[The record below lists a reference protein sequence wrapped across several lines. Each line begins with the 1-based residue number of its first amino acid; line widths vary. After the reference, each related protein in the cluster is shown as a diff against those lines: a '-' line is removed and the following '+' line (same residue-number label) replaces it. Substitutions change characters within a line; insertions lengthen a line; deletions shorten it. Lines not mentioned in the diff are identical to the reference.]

1 MCFSKR
7 VRASDALILSL
18 SSFRDIVQAVF
29 ALSASSSYLRLLGQ
43 DILAS
48 AEDCIPTKQP
58 LYLPARSQ
66 VQSYPASP
74 VPQFPIKP
82 FRLSPSDPGPFR
94 PFLKTATMLHCR
106 PRRDGM
112 ANLSGIVKQLKEERD
127 RVRKQLVG
135 LETALTAFASAYSGS
150 RPSRKRRKLSAKSRA
165 KIAAA
170 QRARWAKVRAKRKN

>member
-18 SSFRDIVQAVF
+18 SSFRDIVQAVC

-48 AEDCIPTKQP
+48 TEDCIPTKQL

-74 VPQFPIKP
+74 VPQFPINP
-82 FRLSPSDPGPFR
+82 FRLSPSDPARSAHSLDGYC
-94 PFLKTATMLHCR
+94 ATL
-106 PRRDGM
+106 PPSEG
-112 ANLSGIVKQLKEERD
+112 
-127 RVRKQLVG
+127 RKWRTCL
-135 LETALTAFASAYSGS
+135 AS
-150 RPSRKRRKLSAKSRA
+150 
-165 KIAAA
+165 
-170 QRARWAKVRAKRKN
+170 